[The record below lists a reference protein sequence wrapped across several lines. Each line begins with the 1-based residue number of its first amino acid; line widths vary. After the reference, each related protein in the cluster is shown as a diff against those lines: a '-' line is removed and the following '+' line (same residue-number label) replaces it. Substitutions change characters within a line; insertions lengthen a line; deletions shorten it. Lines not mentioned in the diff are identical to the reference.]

1 MQSPLQ
7 ARQQAQQS
15 WKKKI
20 LAGSASL
27 TALCLISAYLYYSR
41 TSAGLS
47 CQQGTH
53 AGSRLRFGIEE
64 QNRLI
69 EAIYQVCVSA
79 YTMLYLEDDSC
90 HAQGDS
96 KLMDRYMQ
104 KTSPGLLQSQNIA
117 RRTGLWL

>member
-47 CQQGTH
+47 CQQGIH
-53 AGSRLRFGIEE
+53 AGSRLHFGIEE

-79 YTMLYLEDDSC
+79 RTSIESGGRSSY
-90 HAQGDS
+90 AKGDS
-96 KLMDRYMQ
+96 KLMEHCMQSRY
-104 KTSPGLLQSQNIA
+104 SRVL
-117 RRTGLWL
+117 